1 MRQYSTAKHSNERPA
16 TVFDTSFLR
25 SSTRWF
31 VFSKVVG
38 KSASYAKIGA
48 AREIRCWP
56 LLRWLRERVAP
67 AVLVAVHSLLQLMIK
82 VARQEQ
88 RNEERNGPNNQHS
101 ERSQHTDG
109 GENTKLYTNDIH
121 LRHCVGVVGAVI
133 LRVEITFV
141 EKKKTS
147 TDAA

>member
-1 MRQYSTAKHSNERPA
+1 MLDGY
-16 TVFDTSFLR
+16 D
-25 SSTRWF
+25 
-31 VFSKVVG
+31 
-38 KSASYAKIGA
+38 SYKLVAGRNCDAVQCRTYDI
-48 AREIRCWP
+48 

-141 EKKKTS
+141 GTKHPQTQRKHR
-147 TDAA
+147 